1 MDTIQTRVLL
11 QKEGLRFKFQ
21 TREII
26 FRLEEGYLFYR
37 KRVLQAV
44 LISVFIM
51 LMVLR
56 PLL

>member
-11 QKEGLRFKFQ
+11 QKDGLRFKFQ
-21 TREII
+21 IREII

-37 KRVLQAV
+37 KRVLQAA